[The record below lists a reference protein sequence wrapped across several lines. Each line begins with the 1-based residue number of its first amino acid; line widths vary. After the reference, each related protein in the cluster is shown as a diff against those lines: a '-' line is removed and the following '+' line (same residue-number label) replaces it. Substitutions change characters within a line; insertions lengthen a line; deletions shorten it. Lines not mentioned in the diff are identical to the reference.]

1 MAVAKK
7 YEIAG
12 SRNLVTG
19 GAGLVGAHVCEA
31 LVAAGAA
38 SVVIYDSLARGTRA
52 QVERLEEKSAGS
64 GTAISLIEADIRDAH
79 RLAAATQGMDY
90 VFSQAAMWLRQCQ
103 AHPRESL
110 DVNVIG
116 NFNVFQA
123 CVDAGVKKI
132 VHASSSSVY
141 GDGRYLPTDEEHPF
155 DNDLFYGAT
164 KVAGEQLLRC
174 FGKEHGLEYNTLRY
188 LNVYGPHQASG
199 SAYMDAI
206 AHFAGRIESGEPPR
220 IEGDGSQTLD
230 MVYVGDCAR
239 ANLLSLETEV
249 TGEAFNVCSGRETTV
264 LELAQTLLR
273 IYGREDLEPEFV
285 PRDLRLVSR
294 RWGSPE
300 KAREVL
306 GFQAQVSN
314 EEGLRKVVE
323 ARPAQQAGARS

>member
-1 MAVAKK
+1 MAAAKK

-12 SRNLVTG
+12 SRSLVTG
-19 GAGLVGAHVCEA
+19 GAGLVGAYVCEA
-31 LVAAGAA
+31 LVDAGADE
-38 SVVIYDSLARGTRA
+38 VVIYDSLTRGTRE
-52 QVERLEEKSAGS
+52 QVERIKEKAAGVA
-64 GTAISLIEADIRDAH
+64 TEIHLIVADIRDAEQ
-79 RLAAATQGMDY
+79 LAAATEGMDY

-123 CVDAGVKKI
+123 CVDAGVKKL

-174 FGKEHGLEYNTLRY
+174 FGKEHGLEYNVLRY

-206 AHFAGRIESGEPPR
+206 AHFAARIEAGKPPR
-220 IEGDGSQTLD
+220 IEGDGTQTLD

-273 IYGREDLEPEFV
+273 IYCREDLQPEFV
-285 PRDLRLVSR
+285 PRDQRLVAR
-294 RWGSPE
+294 RWGSPD

-306 GFQAQVSN
+306 GFEAQVSN

-323 ARPAQQAGARS
+323 ARLAQQAGARS

>member
-1 MAVAKK
+1 MAAAKK

-12 SRNLVTG
+12 SRSLVTG

-31 LVAAGAA
+31 LVDAGAGE
-38 SVVIYDSLARGTRA
+38 VLIYDSLARGTRE
-52 QVERLEEKSAGS
+52 QVERITERAAGS
-64 GTAISLIEADIRDAH
+64 DTSIRLIVADIRDAKQ
-79 RLAAATQGMDY
+79 LTAATEGVDY

-123 CVDAGVKKI
+123 CVDAGVKKL

-141 GDGRYLPTDEEHPF
+141 GDGRHLPTDEEHPF

-164 KVAGEQLLRC
+164 KVAGEQLLRS
-174 FGKEHGLEYNTLRY
+174 FGKEYGLEYNILRY

-206 AHFAGRIESGEPPR
+206 AHFAGRIEAGEPPR

-230 MVYVGDCAR
+230 MVYARDCAR

-264 LELAQTLLR
+264 LELARTLLG

-285 PRDLRLVSR
+285 PRDQRLVAR
-294 RWGSPE
+294 KWGSPN
-300 KAREVL
+300 KARKVL
-306 GFQAQVSN
+306 GFEAQVSN
-314 EEGLRKVVE
+314 EDGLREVVA
-323 ARPAQQAGARS
+323 ARPAQRASARS

>member
-1 MAVAKK
+1 MAAPKK

-12 SRNLVTG
+12 SRDLVTG
-19 GAGLVGAHVCEA
+19 GAGLVGAHICDA
-31 LVAAGAA
+31 LIDAGAA
-38 SVVIYDSLARGTRA
+38 EIVIYDSLARGTRE
-52 QVERLEEKSAGS
+52 QVERIKEKAAGTD
-64 GTAISLIEADIRDAH
+64 TAVELIVADIRDAE
-79 RLAAATQGMDY
+79 RLQAATRGKDY

-206 AHFAGRIESGEPPR
+206 AHFAGRIEAGQPPL
-220 IEGDGSQTLD
+220 IEGDGAQTLD

-239 ANLLSLETEV
+239 ANLLALETAV
-249 TGEAFNVCSGRETTV
+249 TGEAFNVCSGRQTTV

-285 PRDLRLVSR
+285 PRDQRLVSR
-294 RWGSPE
+294 RWGSPD
-300 KAREVL
+300 KAREIL
-306 GFQAQVSN
+306 GFEAQVSN
-314 EEGLRKVVE
+314 EEGLRRVVE
-323 ARPAQQAGARS
+323 ARRAEQTGARA